1 MKRTYEVRDR
11 ADKRAIREFLKREGQ
26 FLLPL
31 LELVEQTEVVID
43 EVIQVM
49 GRATIEAVLEMSAE
63 GVAGV
68 KQAGRSRAED
78 DTVWYG
84 RQGGVVYLSDRKV
97 RVERPRLRRRG
108 AGEGGEVE
116 VPAYAAMRRPGAV
129 ADRML
134 EVLMA
139 GVSTRKY
146 GRVIGEMADTVGV
159 SKSAV
164 SRETV
169 EASERVLKELME
181 RRLDAWDLLVIY
193 LDGIQMGS
201 HHVLAAVGVD
211 SDGKKHVLGV
221 REGASENA
229 EVTSALLEDLV
240 ERGLDPGRRR
250 LFVIDGSKAL
260 RKAIEKV
267 FGQRHPIQR
276 CRNHKLRNVLGHLPK
291 DQHPQVKA
299 AFRAAMKLDAKQGEQ
314 KLEQL
319 ARWLERDHP
328 SASASLR
335 EGLSEMFTIN
345 RLGLPPRLRKC
356 LGSTNLIDSTHS
368 GVRQKTRRV
377 TNWKN
382 GAMALRWAA
391 ASFVETEKSYR
402 RIIGYDQL
410 WMLRAHLDDHEPV
423 AEMRKAGQQGDSP
436 EPPPSTVSGTP
447 SGRRSGPPRGA
458 AAPSAGEG
466 RSPRGIARGARG
478 ARTRRPAAAL
488 PCAPSVRAR
497 RSRRGPRAPS
507 RRRARRHTGTTFPAM
522 WARRGP
528 TPRPNRPAGLERPCG
543 PAGPRPATTPRRPRP
558 GLRGRRAAR
567 SGSQDA
573 PVHPPPAAIGQQMSA
588 PAVSLSASLRCWTET
603 ELLASPAI
611 LCLTR
616 TPAEGRAV
624 EVGRGSWPRE

>member
-26 FLLPL
+26 FLLPM
-31 LELVEQTEVVID
+31 LELVEQTEVAID

-49 GRATIEAVLEMSAE
+49 GRATIAAVLEMSAE

-169 EASERVLKELME
+169 EASERVLMELME

-423 AEMRKAGQQGDSP
+423 AEMRKAG
-436 EPPPSTVSGTP
+436 
-447 SGRRSGPPRGA
+447 
-458 AAPSAGEG
+458 
-466 RSPRGIARGARG
+466 
-478 ARTRRPAAAL
+478 
-488 PCAPSVRAR
+488 
-497 RSRRGPRAPS
+497 
-507 RRRARRHTGTTFPAM
+507 
-522 WARRGP
+522 
-528 TPRPNRPAGLERPCG
+528 
-543 PAGPRPATTPRRPRP
+543 
-558 GLRGRRAAR
+558 
-567 SGSQDA
+567 
-573 PVHPPPAAIGQQMSA
+573 
-588 PAVSLSASLRCWTET
+588 
-603 ELLASPAI
+603 
-611 LCLTR
+611 
-616 TPAEGRAV
+616 
-624 EVGRGSWPRE
+624 

>member
-1 MKRTYEVRDR
+1 
-11 ADKRAIREFLKREGQ
+11 
-26 FLLPL
+26 
-31 LELVEQTEVVID
+31 
-43 EVIQVM
+43 
-49 GRATIEAVLEMSAE
+49 
-63 GVAGV
+63 
-68 KQAGRSRAED
+68 
-78 DTVWYG
+78 
-84 RQGGVVYLSDRKV
+84 
-97 RVERPRLRRRG
+97 
-108 AGEGGEVE
+108 
-116 VPAYAAMRRPGAV
+116 
-129 ADRML
+129 
-134 EVLMA
+134 MA

-328 SASASLR
+328 RPRPAYAKASARCSR
-335 EGLSEMFTIN
+335 ST
-345 RLGLPPRLRKC
+345 
-356 LGSTNLIDSTHS
+356 GS
-368 GVRQKTRRV
+368 
-377 TNWKN
+377 
-382 GAMALRWAA
+382 A
-391 ASFVETEKSYR
+391 
-402 RIIGYDQL
+402 
-410 WMLRAHLDDHEPV
+410 
-423 AEMRKAGQQGDSP
+423 
-436 EPPPSTVSGTP
+436 
-447 SGRRSGPPRGA
+447 
-458 AAPSAGEG
+458 
-466 RSPRGIARGARG
+466 
-478 ARTRRPAAAL
+478 
-488 PCAPSVRAR
+488 
-497 RSRRGPRAPS
+497 SRRG
-507 RRRARRHTGTTFPAM
+507 
-522 WARRGP
+522 
-528 TPRPNRPAGLERPCG
+528 
-543 PAGPRPATTPRRPRP
+543 
-558 GLRGRRAAR
+558 
-567 SGSQDA
+567 
-573 PVHPPPAAIGQQMSA
+573 
-588 PAVSLSASLRCWTET
+588 
-603 ELLASPAI
+603 
-611 LCLTR
+611 
-616 TPAEGRAV
+616 
-624 EVGRGSWPRE
+624 

>member
-1 MKRTYEVRDR
+1 M
-11 ADKRAIREFLKREGQ
+11 
-26 FLLPL
+26 
-31 LELVEQTEVVID
+31 
-43 EVIQVM
+43 
-49 GRATIEAVLEMSAE
+49 
-63 GVAGV
+63 
-68 KQAGRSRAED
+68 
-78 DTVWYG
+78 
-84 RQGGVVYLSDRKV
+84 
-97 RVERPRLRRRG
+97 
-108 AGEGGEVE
+108 
-116 VPAYAAMRRPGAV
+116 
-129 ADRML
+129 
-134 EVLMA
+134 
-139 GVSTRKY
+139 
-146 GRVIGEMADTVGV
+146 
-159 SKSAV
+159 
-164 SRETV
+164 
-169 EASERVLKELME
+169 ELME

-240 ERGLDPGRRR
+240 ERGLDPGRRAAVR
-250 LFVIDGSKAL
+250 DRWLESAQEGDREGVRPTS
-260 RKAIEKV
+260 
-267 FGQRHPIQR
+267 PIQR

-423 AEMRKAGQQGDSP
+423 AEMRKAG
-436 EPPPSTVSGTP
+436 
-447 SGRRSGPPRGA
+447 
-458 AAPSAGEG
+458 
-466 RSPRGIARGARG
+466 
-478 ARTRRPAAAL
+478 
-488 PCAPSVRAR
+488 
-497 RSRRGPRAPS
+497 
-507 RRRARRHTGTTFPAM
+507 
-522 WARRGP
+522 
-528 TPRPNRPAGLERPCG
+528 
-543 PAGPRPATTPRRPRP
+543 
-558 GLRGRRAAR
+558 
-567 SGSQDA
+567 
-573 PVHPPPAAIGQQMSA
+573 
-588 PAVSLSASLRCWTET
+588 
-603 ELLASPAI
+603 
-611 LCLTR
+611 
-616 TPAEGRAV
+616 
-624 EVGRGSWPRE
+624 

>member
-26 FLLPL
+26 FLLPM
-31 LELVEQTEVVID
+31 LELVEQTEVAIA

-267 FGQRHPIQR
+267 FGQLHDQPARPTAPAKEMPGLYQPDR
-276 CRNHKLRNVLGHLPK
+276 
-291 DQHPQVKA
+291 QHPLGCETEDPQGDELEERSDGPQMGGGLV
-299 AFRAAMKLDAKQGEQ
+299 RGNREELPPHHRLRPTLDAQ
-314 KLEQL
+314 
-319 ARWLERDHP
+319 
-328 SASASLR
+328 
-335 EGLSEMFTIN
+335 
-345 RLGLPPRLRKC
+345 
-356 LGSTNLIDSTHS
+356 
-368 GVRQKTRRV
+368 
-377 TNWKN
+377 
-382 GAMALRWAA
+382 
-391 ASFVETEKSYR
+391 
-402 RIIGYDQL
+402 
-410 WMLRAHLDDHEPV
+410 
-423 AEMRKAGQQGDSP
+423 SP
-436 EPPPSTVSGTP
+436 
-447 SGRRSGPPRGA
+447 
-458 AAPSAGEG
+458 
-466 RSPRGIARGARG
+466 
-478 ARTRRPAAAL
+478 
-488 PCAPSVRAR
+488 
-497 RSRRGPRAPS
+497 
-507 RRRARRHTGTTFPAM
+507 
-522 WARRGP
+522 
-528 TPRPNRPAGLERPCG
+528 
-543 PAGPRPATTPRRPRP
+543 PRRPRTSKHLLCHRDRGP
-558 GLRGRRAAR
+558 RSRGLRWERTERARYGSGDTAPALGGRRPECREAVRRHRDARERPGKLGCGGCGLDHHADRRGRSGHAAR
-567 SGSQDA
+567 DDERY
-573 PVHPPPAAIGQQMSA
+573 VW
-588 PAVSLSASLRCWTET
+588 R
-603 ELLASPAI
+603 
-611 LCLTR
+611 
-616 TPAEGRAV
+616 RARP
-624 EVGRGSWPRE
+624 G

>member
-26 FLLPL
+26 FLLPM
-31 LELVEQTEVVID
+31 LELVEQTEVAID

-250 LFVIDGSKAL
+250 LFVIDGSTSAQAGDREGVRPTSPHPAL
-260 RKAIEKV
+260 PQPQAPQRAGSSAEGSASSRKSELV
-267 FGQRHPIQR
+267 GQRRPHWS
-276 CRNHKLRNVLGHLPK
+276 LLG
-291 DQHPQVKA
+291 QH
-299 AFRAAMKLDAKQGEQ
+299 R
-314 KLEQL
+314 
-319 ARWLERDHP
+319 
-328 SASASLR
+328 
-335 EGLSEMFTIN
+335 
-345 RLGLPPRLRKC
+345 
-356 LGSTNLIDSTHS
+356 
-368 GVRQKTRRV
+368 
-377 TNWKN
+377 
-382 GAMALRWAA
+382 
-391 ASFVETEKSYR
+391 
-402 RIIGYDQL
+402 
-410 WMLRAHLDDHEPV
+410 
-423 AEMRKAGQQGDSP
+423 
-436 EPPPSTVSGTP
+436 GT
-447 SGRRSGPPRGA
+447 
-458 AAPSAGEG
+458 
-466 RSPRGIARGARG
+466 
-478 ARTRRPAAAL
+478 RTRRTAAQSQQCL
-488 PCAPSVRAR
+488 PTH
-497 RSRRGPRAPS
+497 SRR
-507 RRRARRHTGTTFPAM
+507 
-522 WARRGP
+522 
-528 TPRPNRPAGLERPCG
+528 E
-543 PAGPRPATTPRRPRP
+543 
-558 GLRGRRAAR
+558 
-567 SGSQDA
+567 
-573 PVHPPPAAIGQQMSA
+573 QQ
-588 PAVSLSASLRCWTET
+588 
-603 ELLASPAI
+603 
-611 LCLTR
+611 
-616 TPAEGRAV
+616 
-624 EVGRGSWPRE
+624 

>member
-26 FLLPL
+26 FLLPM
-31 LELVEQTEVVID
+31 LELVEQTEVAID

-108 AGEGGEVE
+108 GWRGRGAGVRSDAETGRRGG
-116 VPAYAAMRRPGAV
+116 
-129 ADRML
+129 ML

-423 AEMRKAGQQGDSP
+423 AEMRKAG
-436 EPPPSTVSGTP
+436 
-447 SGRRSGPPRGA
+447 
-458 AAPSAGEG
+458 
-466 RSPRGIARGARG
+466 
-478 ARTRRPAAAL
+478 
-488 PCAPSVRAR
+488 
-497 RSRRGPRAPS
+497 
-507 RRRARRHTGTTFPAM
+507 
-522 WARRGP
+522 
-528 TPRPNRPAGLERPCG
+528 
-543 PAGPRPATTPRRPRP
+543 
-558 GLRGRRAAR
+558 
-567 SGSQDA
+567 
-573 PVHPPPAAIGQQMSA
+573 
-588 PAVSLSASLRCWTET
+588 
-603 ELLASPAI
+603 
-611 LCLTR
+611 
-616 TPAEGRAV
+616 
-624 EVGRGSWPRE
+624 

>member
-26 FLLPL
+26 FLLPML
-31 LELVEQTEVVID
+31 DLVEQTEVAIA

-291 DQHPQVKA
+291 DQHAQVKA
-299 AFRAAMKLDAKQGEQ
+299 VFRAAMKLDAKEGEQ

-328 SASASLR
+328 SAAASLR

-402 RIIGYDQL
+402 PHHRL
-410 WMLRAHLDDHEPV
+410 
-423 AEMRKAGQQGDSP
+423 
-436 EPPPSTVSGTP
+436 
-447 SGRRSGPPRGA
+447 
-458 AAPSAGEG
+458 
-466 RSPRGIARGARG
+466 
-478 ARTRRPAAAL
+478 RPALDAQS
-488 PCAPSVRAR
+488 P
-497 RSRRGPRAPS
+497 
-507 RRRARRHTGTTFPAM
+507 
-522 WARRGP
+522 
-528 TPRPNRPAGLERPCG
+528 
-543 PAGPRPATTPRRPRP
+543 PRRPRTSCP
-558 GLRGRRAAR
+558 N
-567 SGSQDA
+567 
-573 PVHPPPAAIGQQMSA
+573 
-588 PAVSLSASLRCWTET
+588 E
-603 ELLASPAI
+603 
-611 LCLTR
+611 
-616 TPAEGRAV
+616 EGRLTKSYSRATTFNCQ
-624 EVGRGSWPRE
+624 RDTISWPPYQSSIDSSVCSIASSRASQNAR

>member
-26 FLLPL
+26 FLLPM
-31 LELVEQTEVVID
+31 LELVEQTEVAIA

-169 EASERVLKELME
+169 EASERVLMELME

-260 RKAIEKV
+260 RKATEKV

-299 AFRAAMKLDAKQGEQ
+299 AFRAAMT
-314 KLEQL
+314 
-319 ARWLERDHP
+319 
-328 SASASLR
+328 SLR

-410 WMLRAHLDDHEPV
+410 WMLGAHLDDHEPV
-423 AEMRKAGQQGDSP
+423 AEMRKAG
-436 EPPPSTVSGTP
+436 
-447 SGRRSGPPRGA
+447 
-458 AAPSAGEG
+458 
-466 RSPRGIARGARG
+466 
-478 ARTRRPAAAL
+478 
-488 PCAPSVRAR
+488 
-497 RSRRGPRAPS
+497 
-507 RRRARRHTGTTFPAM
+507 
-522 WARRGP
+522 
-528 TPRPNRPAGLERPCG
+528 
-543 PAGPRPATTPRRPRP
+543 
-558 GLRGRRAAR
+558 
-567 SGSQDA
+567 
-573 PVHPPPAAIGQQMSA
+573 
-588 PAVSLSASLRCWTET
+588 
-603 ELLASPAI
+603 
-611 LCLTR
+611 
-616 TPAEGRAV
+616 
-624 EVGRGSWPRE
+624 